1 MQIDWISAITTTPP
15 TLWPGYT
22 SGSSLLVGPD
32 GELLSQKS
40 APHQVQDDEPS
51 SSKNFRVWTPDQGT
65 LYISGNPAKLL
76 QGHNLWGSMDA
87 FGYFLEAGQFIRKHV
102 GLFPGHSTWE
112 SCRFSAPRFTR
123 LDITRSYRFASDA
136 EALDYVRFIAGT
148 AKTRHGAAKL
158 YDSGTAYFGQN
169 SRRWTLKIYA
179 KRQEMEHNRSSRLK
193 RLLGGLDLRPDL
205 YDWASGVVRFELTL
219 RALEMKNHPDLNVFD
234 PVQLEALWFHYFE
247 TVQFNENQ
255 AMTTKS
261 DLLEASLPGRL
272 QAVVALWRT
281 GADLRSSF
289 PKNTFYRYRRD
300 ILNTCGIDISVPPAS
315 ELSSAY
321 SRSQLDSSRWDPA
334 PLDGGLIEP
343 RSELKF
349 LYPLPLH

>member
-32 GELLSQKS
+32 GELLSSKT
-40 APHQVQDDEPS
+40 APHQVTDDEPS
-51 SSKNFRVWTPDQGT
+51 SSKNFRVWTPDQGS
-65 LYISGNPAKLL
+65 LYLSGNPAKLL

-87 FGYFLEAGQFIRKHV
+87 AGYFLEAGQFVRQHV

-112 SCRFSAPRFTR
+112 SCQFSDPRFTR

-136 EALDYVRFIAGT
+136 EALDFIRYIAGT

-158 YDSGTAYFGQN
+158 YSSGTAYFGQN

-179 KRQEMEHNRSSRLK
+179 KRQEMEHTRPNRLK
-193 RLLGGLDLRPDL
+193 RSVGVPDLSDDL
-205 YDWASGVVRFELTL
+205 YDWATGVVRFELTV
-219 RALEMKNHPDLNVFD
+219 RALEMKNHPGLNVFN
-234 PVQLEALWFHYFE
+234 PSELENLWFHYFK

-261 DLLEASLPGRL
+261 DLIESALPGRL
-272 QAVVALWRT
+272 RGTVALWRS
-281 GADLRSSF
+281 GEDLRSILSR
-289 PKNTFYRYRRD
+289 PTFYRHRND
-300 ILNTCGIDISVPPAS
+300 ILNTCGIDIAVPPAACPA
-315 ELSSAY
+315 SA
-321 SRSQLDSSRWDPA
+321 PV
-334 PLDGGLIEP
+334 
-343 RSELKF
+343 RSELDESKWDPE
-349 LYPLPLH
+349 PLAGGLVEPRPELKAMYRLGLN